1 MILWMSGKYVPLTV
15 SGYKI
20 HALISEPQQKAG
32 YAQLAEVMVL
42 ELQLTR
48 ELVGA
53 GEVSVSGEKT
63 FMMRSEPTSS

>member
-1 MILWMSGKYVPLTV
+1 MK
-15 SGYKI
+15 
-20 HALISEPQQKAG
+20 PQQKAG

-48 ELVGA
+48 ELVSA

-63 FMMRSEPTSS
+63 FMMRSELTSS